1 MLDKASLD
9 AYFKQM
15 EDGIGKF
22 PNGFRH
28 YESFAN
34 YKLVNQDAEIS
45 DYISEVNRQVEFDEF
60 LAITRQAAIEET
72 RSSDWKFD
80 HPEEEDEIDLPVDDM
95 IMSPVFER
103 ECR

>member
-1 MLDKASLD
+1 
-9 AYFKQM
+9 
-15 EDGIGKF
+15 
-22 PNGFRH
+22 
-28 YESFAN
+28 
-34 YKLVNQDAEIS
+34 
-45 DYISEVNRQVEFDEF
+45 VNRQVEFDEF